1 MRSVTVILRRVESP
15 YSPQLAA
22 LLERTLVIALVR
34 QARLQRLLGDED
46 HGWSSDL
53 SENRLRLG
61 PGAVY
66 EIDVLGTQ
74 SRNNDTFVWA
84 WSNPSFSERQR
95 MSSLMLRKVGR
106 EQRIPELVEDGEVP
120 LDRMEASLACLLG
133 VGVADADA
141 YFVGEHDGGA
151 IAFLIHDEALRSE
164 PYHVLDL
171 AFAMHRVIGAPVG
184 HRRAVETFAAA
195 PFDGFTAE
203 VGDPTIVFSHRD
215 GHVEMDFDELG
226 RLTDLRVEAQPPDGA
241 GGPVAPIPIAYE
253 AGPPAAGDPEPE
265 DTETVAVLDH
275 PGGPIVVCDPFHVY
289 AAAAPAPL
297 PGGLPAG
304 QHDLDVALV
313 DDPAGG
319 RRVEL
324 AYVFVSDGEVAEWH
338 DAAVVPTDSGLVCFG
353 TPGAVRGLADE
364 ARLLALEAALRE
376 HAQDTWTYAEL
387 DGVVVVSSGVGA
399 GECVLSWGYDGDE
412 ELVCLVAELILD
424 GDLEPAAPGAP
435 AAAGAPGRGLQRA
448 TMAPVFVA
456 EPDPRNVIVVT
467 PTAAWRLAIVIR
479 RFVEQAFGGEIDLE
493 VVPEYEGD
501 SPVPVR
507 IVLDGGRSGREVI
520 LVER

>member
-22 LLERTLVIALVR
+22 LLEEHLVVALVK
-34 QARLQRLLGDED
+34 QARLQRVLGDED
-46 HGWSSDL
+46 HGWSADL
-53 SENRLRLG
+53 RENRLQLA

-66 EIDVLGTQ
+66 PIDVLGTE
-74 SRNNDTFVWA
+74 SHANGTFLWA
-84 WSNPSFSERQR
+84 WANPSFSESQR
-95 MSSLMLRKVGR
+95 ASALKLRKVGR
-106 EQRIPELVEDGEVP
+106 DRRIRELVEDGEVP
-120 LDRMEASLACLLG
+120 AAEMEASLACLLG
-133 VGVADADA
+133 VGAVGADG
-141 YFVGEHDGGA
+141 YFVAEREEADV
-151 IAFLIHDEALRSE
+151 AFLLHDERLRTE

-184 HRRAVETFAAA
+184 HRRAVEAFAAA

-226 RLTDLRVEAQPPDGA
+226 RLTDLRVEAQPPEGA

-265 DTETVAVLDH
+265 DTETVAVLVH
-275 PGGPIVVCDPFHVY
+275 AGGPIVVCDPFHVY
-289 AAAAPAPL
+289 AAATPPPL

-304 QHDLDVALV
+304 EHDVDVALV

-319 RRVEL
+319 RRIEL

-353 TPGAVRGLADE
+353 TPEAVRGLADE
-364 ARLLALEAALRE
+364 ARLLRLEAALRE
-376 HAQDTWTYAEL
+376 HAQDTWTYAKL
-387 DGVVVVSSGVGA
+387 DGVVVVSAGVGA

-424 GDLEPAAPGAP
+424 GDLEPAEPGAP

-467 PTAAWRLAIVIR
+467 PAAAWRLAIVIR

-520 LVER
+520 EVER